1 MNNTIFINGD
11 ITPFAYGWDGL
22 YDIAN
27 LNNDLNAID
36 KTDLKELIVDI
47 NTFGGD
53 VTAGFAMAN
62 ILRRFASE
70 NSIEITTRI
79 SGYCSSIGTV
89 IFLAGDKRIGN
100 EYADFFVHNA
110 WTFAVGDKNEMKK
123 QYENLDEVSNKI
135 AKYYSEKTT
144 IPFEEALKLMDEST
158 NIDSETALK
167 YGFFSEIENSVLAYN
182 SKSIRN
188 LLIQNNKKITNLNIN
203 NSDMQTNE
211 KKGILNKVL
220 TGIRQALGINN
231 LIVYTDTQDELD
243 FYELQDGDVVKIGD
257 KATINGEKANGAFML
272 ADGKSLY
279 TFENEVLTKMELQED
294 EDTPEPTPEPT
305 PTDNSNELNAKI
317 VEKDNEILNLKN
329 EIETLKNKFVE
340 LKGLTSNFKIEL
352 DNEEK
357 ENAPEPINKKIDFN
371 EKIKN
376 FKF

>member
-11 ITPFAYGWDGL
+11 IVPFASGYSEL
-22 YDIAN
+22 YDIAM

-36 KTDLKELIVDI
+36 KTELKELIVDI

-53 VTAGFAMAN
+53 VTTGFAMAN
-62 ILRRFASE
+62 ILKRFASE
-70 NSIEITTRI
+70 NSISLTTRI

-123 QYENLDEVSNKI
+123 QYENLEEVSNKI

-144 IPFEEALKLMDEST
+144 IPFEEAVKLMENST
-158 NIDSETALK
+158 NIDSDTALK
-167 YGFFSEIENSVLAYN
+167 YGFFTEIENSVLAYN

-188 LLIQNNKKITNLNIN
+188 LLIENNKKISTKININ
-203 NSDMQTNE
+203 NKNDMQKNE
-211 KKGILNKVL
+211 KKGVLNKIIK
-220 TGIRQALGINN
+220 GISQALGINN
-231 LIVYTDTQDELD
+231 LIVYTDTQEELD
-243 FYELQDGDVVKIGD
+243 FYELQDGDVVNIGA

-272 ADGKSLY
+272 ADGKTLY
-279 TFENEVLTKMELQED
+279 TFENEILTKIELQEGEPAPAE
-294 EDTPEPTPEPT
+294 EDAPA
-305 PTDNSNELNAKI
+305 DDSLELNKKI
-317 VEKDNEILNLKN
+317 ADKDAEILNLKN
-329 EIETLKNKFVE
+329 EIETLKNKFME
-340 LKGLTSNFKIEL
+340 LKGLASNFKIEIE
-352 DNEEK
+352 NEEK
-357 ENAPEPINKKIDFN
+357 NNEPKSKNKKIDFN

>member
-1 MNNTIFINGD
+1 MKNTIFINGD
-11 ITPFAYGWDGL
+11 ITPFADGWEGC

-36 KTDLKELIVDI
+36 KTELKELIVDI

-53 VTAGFAMAN
+53 VTTGFAMAN
-62 ILRRFASE
+62 ILKRFASE
-70 NSIEITTRI
+70 NSISLTTRI

-100 EYADFFVHNA
+100 DYADFFVHNA

-123 QYENLDEVSNKI
+123 QYENLEEVSNKI

-144 IPFEEALKLMDEST
+144 IPFEEAVKLMDEST

-167 YGFFSEIENSVLAYN
+167 YGFFTEVENSVLAYN

-188 LLIQNNKKITNLNIN
+188 LLIQNNKKIINSNIN

-211 KKGILNKVL
+211 KKGILNKL
-220 TGIRQALGINN
+220 MTGIRQALGINN
-231 LIVYTDTQDELD
+231 LIVFTDTQDELD
-243 FYELQDGDVVKIGD
+243 FYELQEGDVVNIGD
-257 KATINGEKANGAFML
+257 KATINGERANGAFML
-272 ADGKSLY
+272 ADGQTLY
-279 TFENEVLTKMELQED
+279 TFENEILTKIELQEEESPAD
-294 EDTPEPTPEPT
+294 EPAD
-305 PTDNSNELNAKI
+305 DSNELNAKI
-317 VEKDNEILNLKN
+317 IEKDAEILNLKN

-340 LKGLTSNFKIEL
+340 LKGLASNFKIEI
-352 DNEEK
+352 
-357 ENAPEPINKKIDFN
+357 ENDDKSQDQPKKKLDFN
-371 EKIKN
+371 NKINN